1 MISVKT
7 QIVLVKIVNVVKI
20 VNAHLKTIVDV
31 TNKKN
36 PYKLMYGFK
45 KCCIYFN

>member
-31 TNKKN
+31 INKKS
-36 PYKLMYGFK
+36 PYKLMYGLK
-45 KCCIYFN
+45 KCCIYF

>member
-31 TNKKN
+31 TNKKKPIQIN
-36 PYKLMYGFK
+36 VWV
-45 KCCIYFN
+45 